1 MSQFKTI
8 NSLSTTSMRLAAVRL
23 KSSNKYI
30 FRALLSL
37 SSAALLTRMAGM
49 VNQVVSSSHFV
60 GAGAMMDAYFVAYTL
75 PTVLAALIVG
85 AIEAAVVPAYTRVR
99 SQGNKEHASR
109 LFSTTI
115 NLFVGTTLL
124 LTIFLILFR
133 RQTIFLTAPALDP
146 FRAGEAADLL
156 PFMYPVL
163 VLMVA
168 VGLLECIFNVEGQF
182 GWPAYAG
189 LLVPLTTAAVVVI
202 MGNSQGVVVLC
213 VGIVL

>member
-49 VNQVVSSSHFV
+49 VNQVVSSSHF

-99 SQGNKEHASR
+99 SQGNKEQASR

-115 NLFVGTTLL
+115 NLFVGTSLL

-133 RQTIFLTAPALDP
+133 RQTILLTAPALDP
-146 FRAGEAADLL
+146 FRAGVAADLV
-156 PFMYPVL
+156 PFVYPAL